1 LPNVT
6 QVIHGGVTP
15 TVLAG
20 TGTGAVKRLT
30 LRRRLYSLLA
40 RWFLLFL
47 IVSGIVSFLS
57 FSRFRANAV
66 EERLLLARTVAHYL
80 DSTTSAAIQGLGR
93 LASQLPSLDAGAVG
107 QMRSFRFQ
115 SLFREAIYLLDRHG
129 NRLVADPASAEP
141 LQLRDLADRETV
153 TSLLEKASGSS
164 RPSVAIIQPFQRDGE
179 RYFLVSEMNPLGSMM
194 STFLQNLGTE
204 PDLHV
209 VVVDVNGKVIAA
221 PDQRQLFRVMPR
233 AKLIGD
239 RITAHRALVFEGV
252 ECNVCDKVHEGGG
265 FLTVMAPLRFA
276 PWGVIVQ
283 QHKSKAFA
291 ALYTSQSGFLAAGAL
306 LVLMGVFLSRALLKS
321 VISPIQSL
329 SDQAE
334 LLRRGDLSAPITV
347 DGDHEIKVLAVT
359 MDEARQRLSSTLRE
373 LQNLNVNLEGQVASR
388 TKVLR
393 TQYEN
398 LRLLHDVAQVSTR
411 EREPERLIPE
421 ILRLVVGHYSFHAA
435 ALVTMPLDG
444 HAKVYRFPEDAKLP
458 WLEHGEQA
466 PADWQRWLLEYQ
478 GRVQGTL
485 FCPRVGRGNGGV
497 MEALRHQV
505 ALSLHG
511 TYLVQRALVQ
521 DGQRRVLVRR
531 LLDASEEER
540 KRIARELHDE
550 IAQLLTVIQL
560 SLEDMHDDNAEIRK
574 ARELLAETQRE
585 VHRIIYDLRPSLL
598 DDLGLSAAIKW
609 YAKNYVSSQ
618 GLDVSLEV
626 EDELRPSPEIEIAT
640 FRIYQEI
647 ITNMLRHAQ
656 AENVSVELYSTGDE
670 LVLGV
675 EDDGVGF
682 SPEEKYQGAGIVGMR
697 ERAALVNG
705 TIRFNSEVGTGT
717 TVTLRIPLR
726 GDNDP
731 HCDC

>member
-1 LPNVT
+1 
-6 QVIHGGVTP
+6 
-15 TVLAG
+15 
-20 TGTGAVKRLT
+20 
-30 LRRRLYSLLA
+30 
-40 RWFLLFL
+40 
-47 IVSGIVSFLS
+47 
-57 FSRFRANAV
+57 
-66 EERLLLARTVAHYL
+66 
-80 DSTTSAAIQGLGR
+80 
-93 LASQLPSLDAGAVG
+93 
-107 QMRSFRFQ
+107 
-115 SLFREAIYLLDRHG
+115 
-129 NRLVADPASAEP
+129 
-141 LQLRDLADRETV
+141 
-153 TSLLEKASGSS
+153 
-164 RPSVAIIQPFQRDGE
+164 
-179 RYFLVSEMNPLGSMM
+179 MNPLGSMM

-209 VVVDVNGKVIAA
+209 VVVDVKGRVIAA
-221 PDQRQLFRVMPR
+221 PDQRQLFRVMPQ
-233 AKLIGD
+233 AQLIGD
-239 RITAHRALVFEGV
+239 RIKAHRALVFEGA
-252 ECNVCDKVHEGGG
+252 ECHVCDKVHEGGG

-276 PWGVIVQ
+276 PWGVVVQ
-283 QHKSKAFA
+283 QHKSTAFA
-291 ALYTSQSGFLAAGAL
+291 ALYASQSGFLAAGAL

-347 DGDHEIKVLAVT
+347 EGDHEIKVLAVT
-359 MDEARQRLSSTLRE
+359 MDEARERLSSTLRE
-373 LQNLNVNLEGQVASR
+373 LQNLNINLEAQVASR

-421 ILRLVVGHYSFHAA
+421 ILRLIAEHHALRAA

-444 HAKVYRFPEDAKLP
+444 HPAVYTFPEGTVLP
-458 WLEHGEQA
+458 WLEHGAHA
-466 PADWQRWLLEYQ
+466 PADWQKWILEYQ
-478 GRVQGTL
+478 GRVQATL
-485 FCPRVGRGNGGV
+485 FCPRIERDSGEV

-511 TYLVQRALVQ
+511 TYLLQRTLVQ
-521 DGQRRVLVRR
+521 DGQRRGLVRR

-560 SLEDMHDDNAEIRK
+560 SLEDMPDDNAEIRK
-574 ARELLAETQRE
+574 ARELLGETQRE

-609 YAKNYVSSQ
+609 YATNYVSSQ
-618 GLDVSLEV
+618 GLEVSLEV

-647 ITNMLRHAQ
+647 ITNILRHAG
-656 AENVSVELYSTGDE
+656 AENVSIELYSTGDE

-682 SPEEKYQGAGIVGMR
+682 SPAEKFEGAGIVGMR

-705 TIRFNSEVGTGT
+705 TIKFNSEVGTGT

-726 GDNDP
+726 GDHDP